1 MPTSSSNFTLSLVVS
16 MLTVTWFLTCTSCS
30 ETNLVR
36 SGLGLTEV
44 PSWLQENIIE
54 LDLSN
59 NSITTVNRDDL
70 GRLKRT
76 KTIDM
81 SYNEIETVHANAFEY
96 VGDLE
101 TLNLSY
107 NNIFTLSAQIFRDN
121 KKLKKV
127 DLNNNKLQ
135 VTRNSLLAEHI
146 LESTSLNYL
155 DVSFCNITS
164 ISIETFSG
172 LPNLETL
179 KMNGNPLIQFDFESI
194 RPLNNLKIMHM
205 QIFNSSA
212 FEQFCNNFV
221 NDRKLTLSP
230 SCPSTSSSRLTDRE
244 ETELSIITAS
254 TIVCVCAFFITVV
267 MYVLLVRC
275 KTRKGKA
282 GDTEEQDSGK
292 TVLQRQLPQPPEPN
306 EGYEIPVLP
315 RYRWLSSIYHNRR
328 VKRKT
333 GYSSVPF
340 ENTEDEEEERRKAI
354 SDKDRILKDTNAG
367 LPHSLPCKTAYP
379 EDIYYSGFIETYPHP
394 EGDEDGDYK
403 TVMRATETSS
413 VPNIPQLPGQYKSSN
428 VCTTFS
434 EGVSSQSPPDE
445 TQMMAS
451 GSPLRHSERQN
462 TPLPLLPVLPNC
474 VYEEPLTPKTKF
486 CVDGPEK
493 VFVSSTIIE
502 IGQYS

>member
-1 MPTSSSNFTLSLVVS
+1 

-44 PSWLQENIIE
+44 PPWLQENIIE

-70 GRLKRT
+70 GKLKRT

-81 SYNEIETVHANAFEY
+81 SYNEIEAVHANAFEY

-107 NNIFTLSAQIFRDN
+107 NNIFTLSAQIFLGN

-135 VTRNSLLAEHI
+135 VTRNSLLSEHI

-179 KMNGNPLIQFDFESI
+179 KMNGNPLIQFDVESI

-212 FEQFCNNFV
+212 FEKFCNNFV

-230 SCPSTSSSRLTDRE
+230 SCPSASSSRLADSE
-244 ETELSIITAS
+244 ETELNIITAS
-254 TIVCVCAFFITVV
+254 TIICACAFFITVV
-267 MYVLLVRC
+267 IYVLLVRC
-275 KTRKGKA
+275 KTRKAKV
-282 GDTEEQDSGK
+282 GDKEKQDSEK
-292 TVLQRQLPQPPEPN
+292 TVVQRQLPQPPDPN
-306 EGYEIPVLP
+306 EGYEIPVSP
-315 RYRWLSSIYHNRR
+315 RYRWLSSIYHTRR

-333 GYSSVPF
+333 GYSSVPL
-340 ENTEDEEEERRKAI
+340 ENTEEEEEEEEGRRKAI
-354 SDKDRILKDTNAG
+354 SDKDKNPG
-367 LPHSLPCKTAYP
+367 LQHSLPCKTVYP
-379 EDIYYSGFIETYPHP
+379 GDIHYSEHIEIYSHL
-394 EGDEDGDYK
+394 ESDEDGDYK
-403 TVMRATETSS
+403 TVMRETEISS
-413 VPNIPQLPGQYKSSN
+413 VQNSPQLPEQHRSSH
-428 VCTTFS
+428 VCTKFS
-434 EGVSSQSPPDE
+434 AGVSSQSPPDE
-445 TQMMAS
+445 TQMIAS

-462 TPLPLLPVLPNC
+462 TPLPLVPVLPNC
-474 VYEEPLTPKTKF
+474 VYEEPLIPNTKS

-493 VFVSSTIIE
+493 VFVSSTTIE
-502 IGQYS
+502 IGKYS